1 MAKQADAARQF
12 IKFINEPS
20 AAPAVQKN
28 GMVPASR

>member
-1 MAKQADAARQF
+1 MAKQADAARQL

-20 AAPAVQKN
+20 AAAAVQKN